1 MANEG
6 VSIMKQELLLCLAII
21 VLGQFADASSESKAI
36 TFSFLS
42 VNESDSSAQ
51 STISGHSF
59 TTPDLGVT
67 TKSEVDTDLGMVQG
81 TAEIKQG
88 LSFSANNTEGFEAV
102 GVMGYT
108 FNATNVVSIDSKM
121 KSIGVFQELNS
132 PQSAGMQSES
142 MSMGLIDTDSNDYK
156 FALYGNYNVTNTA
169 SMQPDPLFAPEDTK
183 VFSISLESSPLL
195 LVEPADF
202 VRESANLKYW
212 VEPEDIGILFSSDR
226 DMEMGD
232 TTFHSD
238 VTILH
243 LDKTVT

>member
-1 MANEG
+1 M
-6 VSIMKQELLLCLAII
+6 MKLVLALCLALIM
-21 VLGQFADASSESKAI
+21 LCQFAEASSESSAI

-42 VNESDSSAQ
+42 VNESDSSSQ
-51 STISGHSF
+51 RTISEHSF
-59 TTPDLGVT
+59 ATPDLEVST
-67 TKSEVDTDLGMVQG
+67 QSEIETDLGMVQG
-81 TAEIKQG
+81 TSDIKQG
-88 LSFSANNTEGFEAV
+88 LSYSTNNTEGFKAI
-102 GVMGYT
+102 GMMGYT

-121 KSIGVFQELNS
+121 KSTGVFQELNS
-132 PQSAGMQSES
+132 LQSAGMQSES
-142 MSMGLIDTDSNDYK
+142 MSMGLIDPESNDYK

-169 SMQPDPLFAPEDTK
+169 SMQADPSFAPEDAK

-195 LVEPADF
+195 LEEPADF
-202 VRESANLKYW
+202 VQESANLKYW